1 MQEMCTCNVSFYIP
15 WLLFSDNEPTNTYT
29 WLYKNVGIFADE
41 EYIFVKMKWL
51 SDRKN
56 DYWRGCNEEDHNNP
70 HASRSILHTLP
81 LELSLMVKYRSRWLW
96 ILHNIY
102 THLQLMAFKMSFR
115 VWNIHHSIT
124 LCFVD
129 VQTNVIKCNS
139 QRQNRSLVYLLA
151 W

>member
-56 DYWRGCNEEDHNNP
+56 DYWRG
-70 HASRSILHTLP
+70 AMKRIITTLMRVDP
-81 LELSLMVKYRSRWLW
+81 FYTPYLSLMVKYRSRWLW